1 MNDDVEIIG
10 GSEKVPIVIAEYDP
24 RWPARYAESSA
35 AISAALGRRA
45 LRLEHIGS
53 TAVPGLGAKPIVD
66 ILVVVADSADEAS
79 YLPHLERA
87 GYALRVR
94 EPGLDE
100 HRMLRSP
107 ARDVH
112 VHVYSQGSREI
123 ERYCCSAT
131 CCARTRGRGLC
142 TKARSGGCRRRSG
155 TAWTTTPRRRPRR
168 SRRSSRR
175 HAWPAFRGDLT
186 APTRT
191 SSDVCAWCLRA

>member
-1 MNDDVEIIG
+1 MRNLASVNDDVEIIG

-24 RWPARYAESSA
+24 RWPARYAESWA

-94 EPGLDE
+94 EPGLNE

-123 ERYCCSAT
+123 ERYLLLRNLLRQD
-131 CCARTRGRGLC
+131 AR
-142 TKARSGGCRRRSG
+142 ARAVYEGEKRRLSTQEWDCMDDYAAAKTETIEALIAQARLAG
-155 TAWTTTPRRRPRR
+155 VPW
-168 SRRSSRR
+168 
-175 HAWPAFRGDLT
+175 
-186 APTRT
+186 
-191 SSDVCAWCLRA
+191 